1 MLSLCVVLLC
11 CSSGSYKWGGIGY
24 LIGFFIF
31 VNVVSAI
38 VLSVI
43 KRDRGHKSA
52 LVRHAEDYVTPTLR
66 KQFIE
71 KQLHSHRC
79 ASWAARCLPSSASLS
94 AVRCFPSSAVSY
106 CSYVL
111 SWRRRRRCCCA

>member
-1 MLSLCVVLLC
+1 MLSLCVVLL

-79 ASWAARCLPSSASLS
+79 ASWAACCLPSSASFATAS
-94 AVRCFPSSAVSY
+94 TCSRGVVVAVAAVPEVV
-106 CSYVL
+106 CVMVWL
-111 SWRRRRRCCCA
+111 V